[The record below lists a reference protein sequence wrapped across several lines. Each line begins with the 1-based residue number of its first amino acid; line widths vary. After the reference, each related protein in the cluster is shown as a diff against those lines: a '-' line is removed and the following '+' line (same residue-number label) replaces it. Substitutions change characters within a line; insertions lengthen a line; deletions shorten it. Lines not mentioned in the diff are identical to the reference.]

1 MCYWC
6 SFFFPIC
13 HLEHWFTF
21 AVDFK
26 WKVFC
31 FLDSF
36 YSPKSDFQLAVQGPI
51 VHNFVALWKQIFG
64 FDGPDFSKFKVMY
77 PNMPRQGNVKH
88 DCGIFEMKAMEVFDP
103 PKDLR
108 KEFSKEDVAHIRI
121 QYANLLF
128 FHKGNKVDRTVV
140 TNHFV
145 KDDFMRQLH

>member
-1 MCYWC
+1 MVS
-6 SFFFPIC
+6 SFLFWIP
-13 HLEHWFTF
+13 L
-21 AVDFK
+21 
-26 WKVFC
+26 
-31 FLDSF
+31 S
-36 YSPKSDFQLAVQGPI
+36 
-51 VHNFVALWKQIFG
+51 
-64 FDGPDFSKFKVMY
+64 SKTST
-77 PNMPRQGNVKH
+77 H

-103 PKDLR
+103 LKDLR